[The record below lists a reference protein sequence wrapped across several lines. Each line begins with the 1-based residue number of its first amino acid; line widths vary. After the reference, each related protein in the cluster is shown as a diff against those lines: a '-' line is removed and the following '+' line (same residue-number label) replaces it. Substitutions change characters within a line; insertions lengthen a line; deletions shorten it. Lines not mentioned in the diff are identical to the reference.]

1 MVTMADR
8 PPSAARRA
16 YTHVKARLLD
26 GSYRDGT
33 LLSEG
38 AIAAELDVSRTPVR
52 EAFLQL
58 EAEGLLELYPKRGA
72 LVVPVTAGEVAD
84 VFDARLALERH
95 CLVRLA
101 HDARDAGRAAGGGG
115 LPPRLAD
122 ELAAT
127 LDRQRA
133 ALADNDLA
141 AFSTADRE
149 LHRAWVA
156 ATGNRV
162 LLGLYDQLRDRQQR
176 ITARMLARDGSRRSL
191 ELLAE
196 HERIVAALTAGD
208 GEAAAAALERHLSA
222 ARAVVGR

>member
-1 MVTMADR
+1 VIER

-16 YTHVKARLLD
+16 YEHVKARLLD
-26 GSYRDGT
+26 GTYRDGS

-38 AIAAELDVSRTPVR
+38 VIASELDISRTPVR

-58 EAEGLLELYPKRGA
+58 EGEGLLELYPKRGA
-72 LVVPVTAGEVAD
+72 LVVPVTAAEVAD
-84 VFDARLALERH
+84 LFDARLALERH

-101 HDARDAGRAAGGGG
+101 AD
-115 LPPRLAD
+115 LPPSLPD
-122 ELAAT
+122 ELAAA
-127 LDRQRA
+127 LDRQRER
-133 ALADNDLA
+133 LA
-141 AFSTADRE
+141 AGDPAGFAADDRA

-156 ATGNRV
+156 ATGNQV

-176 ITARMLARDGSRRSL
+176 ITARMLVRDGAARSR

-196 HERIVAALTAGD
+196 HEQIVAALTAGD
-208 GEAAAAALERHLSA
+208 RVGAAAALERHLSA

>member
-1 MVTMADR
+1 MSNVIDR

-16 YTHVKARLLD
+16 YAHVKARLLD
-26 GSYRDGT
+26 GSFRDGS

-38 AIAAELDVSRTPVR
+38 AIAAELEISRTPVR

-58 EAEGLLELYPKRGA
+58 EGEGLLELYPKRGA

-84 VFDARLALERH
+84 LFDARLALERH

-101 HDARDAGRAAGGGG
+101 GDLPGG
-115 LPPRLAD
+115 LAG
-122 ELAAT
+122 ELEEI

-133 ALADNDLA
+133 ALAATDHA
-141 AFSTADRE
+141 TFTTADRE
-149 LHRAWVA
+149 LHRTWVA
-156 ATGNRV
+156 ATGNQV

-176 ITARMLARDGSRRSL
+176 VTARMLARDGAARSR
-191 ELLAE
+191 ELIAE
-196 HERIVAALTAGD
+196 HEQIVGALTAGD
-208 GEAAAAALERHLSA
+208 ADTAAAALARHLSA

>member
-1 MVTMADR
+1 MPAVATP

-16 YTHVKARLLD
+16 YQHVKARLLD
-26 GSYRDGT
+26 GSYRDGS

-38 AIAAELDVSRTPVR
+38 AVASELAISRTPVR

-72 LVVPVTAGEVAD
+72 LVVPVTAAEVAD

-95 CLVRLA
+95 CLMRLA
-101 HDARDAGRAAGGGG
+101 ADLPAGFADALD
-115 LPPRLAD
+115 
-122 ELAAT
+122 T
-127 LDRQRA
+127 LLDWQRA
-133 ALADNDLA
+133 RLEAGDTAGFA
-141 AFSTADRE
+141 TADRE

-176 ITARMLARDGSRRSL
+176 ITARMLAQGGAARSRD
-191 ELLAE
+191 LLAE
-196 HERIVAALTAGD
+196 HEQIAAALIAGD
-208 GEAAAAALERHLSA
+208 GVAAGVALERHLSA

>member
-1 MVTMADR
+1 MPTVTDR

-16 YTHVKARLLD
+16 HEHVKARLLD
-26 GSYRDGT
+26 GTYRDGS

-38 AIAAELDVSRTPVR
+38 AIASELQISRTPVR

-72 LVVPVTAGEVAD
+72 LVVPVTAAEVAD
-84 VFDARLALERH
+84 LFDARMALERH

-101 HDARDAGRAAGGGG
+101 AG
-115 LPPRLAD
+115 PPAPALRD
-122 ELAAT
+122 ELAAI
-127 LDRQRA
+127 LDRQR
-133 ALADNDLA
+133 DRLA
-141 AFSTADRE
+141 AGDQAGFAAADRE
-149 LHRAWVA
+149 LHRAWVV
-156 ATGNRV
+156 ATGNQV

-176 ITARMLARDGSRRSL
+176 ITARMLARDGPARSR

-196 HERIVAALTAGD
+196 HEEIVDALTHGRGD
-208 GEAAAAALERHLSA
+208 DAVTALERHLSA

>member
-1 MVTMADR
+1 MSAVATR

-16 YTHVKARLLD
+16 YEHVKARLLD

-38 AIAAELDVSRTPVR
+38 VIASELEVSRTPVR

-72 LVVPVTAGEVAD
+72 LVVPVTAAEVAD
-84 VFDARLALERH
+84 LFDARMALERH

-101 HDARDAGRAAGGGG
+101 AD
-115 LPPRLAD
+115 LPPGFAG
-122 ELAAT
+122 ELEAI
-127 LDRQRA
+127 LDRQRER
-133 ALADNDLA
+133 LA
-141 AFSTADRE
+141 AADTPGFAAADRE

-156 ATGNRV
+156 ATGNRL

-176 ITARMLARDGSRRSL
+176 ITARMLAHGGAARSR

-196 HERIVAALTAGD
+196 HEEIVAALAAGD
-208 GEAAAAALERHLSA
+208 GDRAGTALERHLSA

>member
-1 MVTMADR
+1 MATVTGR

-16 YTHVKARLLD
+16 YEHVKARLLD
-26 GSYRDGT
+26 GTYRDGE

-38 AIAAELDVSRTPVR
+38 VIAAGLAISRTPVR

-72 LVVPVTAGEVAD
+72 LVVPVTAAEVSD
-84 VFDARLALERH
+84 LFDARVALERH

-101 HDARDAGRAAGGGG
+101 GD
-115 LPPRLAD
+115 LPDGLAD
-122 ELAAT
+122 ELAAI

-133 ALADNDLA
+133 VLA
-141 AFSTADRE
+141 AGDRPGFTAADRE

-156 ATGNRV
+156 ATGNRL

-176 ITARMLARDGSRRSL
+176 ITARMLARDGAARSR

-196 HERIVAALTAGD
+196 HEQIVAALTAGD
-208 GEAAAAALERHLSA
+208 RFGAAAALERHLSA

>member
-1 MVTMADR
+1 MRTVSER

-16 YTHVKARLLD
+16 YAHVKARLLD
-26 GSYRDGT
+26 GTYRDGA

-38 AIAAELDVSRTPVR
+38 AIAAELEVSRTPVR

-58 EAEGLLELYPKRGA
+58 EGEGLLELYPKRGA
-72 LVVPVTAGEVAD
+72 LVVPVTVAEVAD
-84 VFDARLALERH
+84 VFDARMALERH
-95 CLVRLA
+95 CLVRLGG
-101 HDARDAGRAAGGGG
+101 DA
-115 LPPRLAD
+115 P
-122 ELAAT
+122 
-127 LDRQRA
+127 A
-133 ALADNDLA
+133 ALAEELADVLERQRERLA
-141 AFSTADRE
+141 AGDHAGFAAADRE

-176 ITARMLARDGSRRSL
+176 ITARMLARDGSSRSR

-196 HERIVAALTAGD
+196 HEQIVTALVAGD
-208 GEAAAAALERHLSA
+208 GEEAAAALERHLSA

>member
-1 MVTMADR
+1 MASVVDR

-16 YTHVKARLLD
+16 YAHVKTRLLD
-26 GSYRDGT
+26 GSYRDGS

-38 AIAAELDVSRTPVR
+38 AIAAELEISRTPVR

-72 LVVPVTAGEVAD
+72 LVVPVTAAEVAD
-84 VFDARLALERH
+84 LFDARLALERH
-95 CLVRLA
+95 CLVQ
-101 HDARDAGRAAGGGG
+101 
-115 LPPRLAD
+115 
-122 ELAAT
+122 LAADLPSGLAGALERI

-133 ALADNDLA
+133 ALDETDHA

-149 LHRAWVA
+149 LHRTWVA
-156 ATGNRV
+156 ATGNQV

-176 ITARMLARDGSRRSL
+176 VTARMLARDGAARSR
-191 ELLAE
+191 ELLGE
-196 HERIVAALTAGD
+196 HEQIVAALTAGD
-208 GEAAAAALERHLSA
+208 ADTAAGALERHLSA